1 MDISTITQ
9 AIKDYVAQN
18 PEAFEKVAVDIDSI
32 IDEAV
37 KQYDSSV
44 EKIKNEIIN
53 DPNPIENPEQVM
65 LKRIK
70 ELETEITTDTIA
82 KLETYTKSLE

>member
-1 MDISTITQ
+1 MNISTITQ

-18 PEAFEKVAVDIDSI
+18 PEAFEKAAVDIDTI

-37 KQYDSSV
+37 KQYDTAV

-53 DPNPIENPEQVM
+53 DPNPIENPEQAM
-65 LKRIK
+65 LERIK
-70 ELETEITTDTIA
+70 ELEAQITATTIE
-82 KLETYTKSLE
+82 KLEGYVNGLE

>member
-18 PEAFEKVAVDIDSI
+18 PEAFEKAAVDIDSI

-37 KQYDSSV
+37 KQYDSAV

-65 LKRIK
+65 LERIK
-70 ELETEITTDTIA
+70 GLETEITTTTIE
-82 KLETYTKSLE
+82 KLEGYVKGLE

>member
-18 PEAFEKVAVDIDSI
+18 PEAFDKAAVDIDSI
-32 IDEAV
+32 IDETM
-37 KQYDSSV
+37 KHYDASV

-53 DPNPIENPEQVM
+53 DPNPIENPEQ
-65 LKRIK
+65 LLLERIK
-70 ELETEITTDTIA
+70 ELETEITASTTMR
-82 KLETYTKSLE
+82 LEEYIKELQ